1 MIKTLSTRVFKR
13 SGASRLSITLLPLI
27 NTILV
32 KVTRHR
38 EKILNEILVLVYKF
52 LFTEAIDEDELS
64 LVSGDIGA
72 LQTLL
77 NHYVDNMHEHQQTL
91 DFYLQSFQKQ
101 DTSSKAGIVLEE
113 YTTQLMALIDRTIL
127 YTTNTCRRLAEWR
140 LALSRIENCELNN

>member
-1 MIKTLSTRVFKR
+1 
-13 SGASRLSITLLPLI
+13 
-27 NTILV
+27 
-32 KVTRHR
+32 
-38 EKILNEILVLVYKF
+38 
-52 LFTEAIDEDELS
+52 
-64 LVSGDIGA
+64 VSGDSGA